1 MHKEQEQLFQ
11 LLAEKQALDVNT
23 ITLNSRLNEDLNIKP
38 LSTNSVEL
46 LFDVEQEF
54 DIQIDNEEFLDVTTV
69 KQLLG
74 LIKKKITQRDSDED
88 EEADDY

>member
-88 EEADDY
+88 EEGDDY